1 MGMKGQPLKVSLP
14 GTAYQ
19 RRERWWW
26 RVRLPGE
33 DRVRARA
40 LKPPGQR
47 AATRDRG
54 TAAKVA
60 FELWEQAV
68 RCEAERQTRQ
78 DADDR
83 VARLKAKFLQKMQDV
98 SQVVDRLSVTGESE
112 VRAKGPSIATAT
124 GLAVGADATGCC
136 GCCGASDV
144 PIAQLRAIDSGQ
156 LLCPT
161 CLAQLKAAARA
172 SRSRETKDTA
182 REAAQVSCW

>member
-1 MGMKGQPLKVSLP
+1 MKGQSLKVSLP

-47 AATRDRG
+47 AATRDRA

-60 FELWEQAV
+60 FGLWEQAV
-68 RCEAERQTRQ
+68 RREVEQQVRQGT
-78 DADDR
+78 DDR

-98 SQVVDRLSVTGESE
+98 SQVVDRLSVAGGSE
-112 VRAKGPSIATAT
+112 VREKGQRRATTAGPSI
-124 GLAVGADATGCC
+124 GADATGCC
-136 GCCGASDV
+136 GCCGSCDV
-144 PIAQLRAIDSGQ
+144 PVAQLRVIDSGQ
-156 LLCPT
+156 SLCPT
-161 CLAQLKAAARA
+161 CLAQFKAAARA
-172 SRSRETKDTA
+172 SRSRETKGAA
-182 REAAQVSCW
+182 REAAQAACW